1 MKKPKLESIVKK
13 EEPPTDDDDVDLE
26 DDDDWQPEISAPTTN
41 SHPAPKKSGKDK
53 PSAASKKVRLAVD
66 TSYTSFLCS
75 TALTS
80 TVWVRMTITPRHCT
94 PSKQC
99 GYRYITIISYDRP
112 PPILL
117 YWL

>member
-66 TSYTSFLCS
+66 TRLG
-75 TALTS
+75 
-80 TVWVRMTITPRHCT
+80 TVHYLSSAAID
-94 PSKQC
+94 KFQ
-99 GYRYITIISYDRP
+99 
-112 PPILL
+112 
-117 YWL
+117 